1 MTRIL
6 ILGATG
12 RTGAAILA
20 HLPAGIEATAALRD
34 PADTTRLAKT
44 AASLT
49 STVVNIAENASL
61 TQAMHGIDVVMNA
74 IRLREDIAPT
84 ELVAVHDRLIE
95 ASTKANGAPAR
106 IVTVGGAG
114 ALRLPG
120 DRRFWQDPRFPE
132 PTLPRGRAHA
142 MLRDH
147 LEAGNAGSEWAYLIP
162 PPVYEPEG
170 PTTARWE
177 LVSPS
182 TDETAFTRQAIS
194 YADFGAAVAETS
206 TKDDT
211 RTQLIAWP
219 SELTEKHPMSG

>member
-34 PADTTRLAKT
+34 QADTARLAKT

-49 STVVNIAENASL
+49 STVVNVDERTSL
-61 TQAMHGIDVVMNA
+61 TQTMHGFDVAVNA
-74 IRLREDIAPT
+74 IRLRDDIAPT

-95 ASTKANGAPAR
+95 ASTKANGAPSR

-114 ALRLPG
+114 ALRLPDG
-120 DRRFWQDPRFPE
+120 RRFWQDPGFSE

-142 MLRDH
+142 VLRDH
-147 LEAGNAGSEWAYLIP
+147 LEAGDAGSEWAYLIP
-162 PPVYEPEG
+162 PPVYRPEG
-170 PTTARWE
+170 PTTECWE
-177 LVSPS
+177 RVAPS
-182 TDETAFTRQAIS
+182 ADETAFTRRAIS
-194 YADFGAAVAETS
+194 YADFGAAVTEVITDEDEG
-206 TKDDT
+206 TH
-211 RTQLIAWP
+211 LISWP
-219 SELTEKHPMSG
+219 VEVFE